1 MVNLVNKVVWVDDA
15 LWIVKEQWE
24 GNEDL
29 SYHGSAS
36 YETFIKAE
44 NLETKEVKT
53 FRSEEDTWHIA
64 TDYIKWL
71 EGYKDKV
78 KNKINELY
86 KTL

>member
-1 MVNLVNKVVWVDDA
+1 MIDLIGRIIWLEES

-24 GNEDL
+24 GTEDL
-29 SYHGSAS
+29 SYHGSAL

-53 FRSEEDTWHIA
+53 FGSESYTWHIA

-71 EGYKDKV
+71 ENYRDKV